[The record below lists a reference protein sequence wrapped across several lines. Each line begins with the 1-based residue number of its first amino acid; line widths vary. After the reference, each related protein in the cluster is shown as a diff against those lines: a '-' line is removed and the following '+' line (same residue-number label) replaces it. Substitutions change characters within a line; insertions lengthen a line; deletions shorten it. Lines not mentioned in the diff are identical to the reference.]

1 MTDVGFYH
9 LTARPLDAVLPRLLE
24 KAVAGGHRVVLRSA
38 DAALL
43 ARLDT
48 LLWTYDPASFL
59 PHAVDGEHAAMQ
71 PVLLTSG
78 DAAAN
83 GAGLLAVV
91 DGALPG
97 DLAPYTR
104 VLYLFDGGD
113 DDALAL
119 ARRHWRA
126 LKAREG
132 ITATYWKEDDA
143 GRWSKAG

>member
-9 LTARPLDAVLPRLLE
+9 LTSRPLDAVLPRLLE
-24 KAVAGGHRVVLRSA
+24 KAVSGGHRVVLRSV
-38 DAALL
+38 DAVLL
-43 ARLDT
+43 ARLDG

-59 PHAVDGEHAAMQ
+59 PHAIDGEHAAMQ
-71 PVLLTSG
+71 SVLLTSD
-78 DAAAN
+78 DANPN

-97 DLAPYTR
+97 DLDAYAR

-113 DDALAL
+113 DNALAL

-143 GRWSKAG
+143 GRWGKAA